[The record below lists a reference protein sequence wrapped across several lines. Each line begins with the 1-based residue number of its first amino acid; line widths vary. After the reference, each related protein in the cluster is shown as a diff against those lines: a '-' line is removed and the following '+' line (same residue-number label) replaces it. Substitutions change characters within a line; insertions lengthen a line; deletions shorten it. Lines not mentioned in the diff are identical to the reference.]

1 MSRLSLCLSL
11 LCTLSLACGDGSN
24 DETAGSS
31 SSGATSDTPTGEPI
45 ALDCNTYCTTITSNC
60 TAQNAQYASMAQCET
75 SCGAFALGTDADQMG
90 NTLGCRIYHAGAAA
104 GAPET
109 HCTHAGPGGNNQCG
123 SNCEGFC
130 ALASFACPGSFSDG
144 EACMSACA
152 GYPDSEPFDAA
163 DVGGDTLACRLYH
176 LTVASEAP
184 TVHCPHI
191 LPDSEPC
198 GGA

>member
-24 DETAGSS
+24 DETSGSS
-31 SSGATSDTPTGEPI
+31 SGGATSDPPTGGPT
-45 ALDCNTYCTTITSNC
+45 ALDCNSYCATITTHC
-60 TAQNAQYASMAQCET
+60 TAQNAQYASVEQCRS
-75 SCGAFALGTDADQMG
+75 SCGAFPLGDAADQDG
-90 NTLGCRIYHAGAAA
+90 NTLGCRVYHADAAA
-104 GAPET
+104 SAADT
-109 HCTHAGPGGNNQCG
+109 HCTHAGPGGNNLCG

-130 ALASFACPGSFSDG
+130 ALAAFACPGTFADG

-163 DVGGDTLACRLYH
+163 DVAGDTLACRLYH

-184 TVHCPHI
+184 DAHCPHI
-191 LPDSEPC
+191 LPESPPC